1 MRRSRAARRS
11 ARPRDA
17 DIARARARRARAG
30 SRRVGGRRASR
41 QRHDARRGRRAPAA
55 FGAGTLARRP
65 GFARDPP
72 APASPSRAD
81 ASGAARPS
89 GARSHRDKSPHES
102 DRLDR
107 ARHETIRRS
116 LDFSSPLRRMNVPML
131 RAAPAALLLAVCAG
145 TQAQP
150 LAGSPS
156 SAATANP
163 AAQAPTRSR
172 TPPDARSPAL
182 PAGSLASQTLSQH
195 APPDAKPQY
204 TAPLQ
209 RNFAFAQDQSRQE
222 ECDELA
228 ATIDNLARH
237 TQAATRSAPPALL
250 APSTANSQTPWKIP
264 APPVYEPPPS
274 RPPPSAN
281 GHARPNYAPL
291 PFDYRSRPW
300 AQPYPAT
307 EQDAKEQRA
316 RSAQQIELETRYRQ
330 LHCRP

>member
-1 MRRSRAARRS
+1 
-11 ARPRDA
+11 
-17 DIARARARRARAG
+17 
-30 SRRVGGRRASR
+30 
-41 QRHDARRGRRAPAA
+41 
-55 FGAGTLARRP
+55 
-65 GFARDPP
+65 
-72 APASPSRAD
+72 
-81 ASGAARPS
+81 
-89 GARSHRDKSPHES
+89 
-102 DRLDR
+102 
-107 ARHETIRRS
+107 
-116 LDFSSPLRRMNVPML
+116 MNVPML
-131 RAAPAALLLAVCAG
+131 RAAPTALLLAACAG
-145 TQAQP
+145 SQAQP

-156 SAATANP
+156 SAATADR
-163 AAQAPTRSR
+163 AAQAPLRPR
-172 TPPDARSPAL
+172 TPAAARSPAL
-182 PAGSLASQTLSQH
+182 PTGSLASQTLSQH